1 MKGSLG
7 CLFVSRPCP
16 WPKPRRALEETS
28 GLSPSGP
35 YRSLK
40 QAGLVLLCAAWIML
54 GLFGHDPWKPD
65 DATSF
70 GIAYDMLR
78 HGDYVVPRLG
88 GVASPERPPLFYA
101 LAAATAGT
109 LAPVLSLHDA
119 ARVANAIC
127 LGLALWLLA
136 LTGRELYGKD
146 FRWLPVLLFVG
157 CIGLW
162 DRAHYLAP
170 DIGLLAAYALALYA
184 LALAPRRFA
193 LGGAL
198 LGLAAGLAYLCKGAL
213 APALIASHRPA
224 AAPVRRLAHAPPPGE
239 PGHRARRGDTADRGM
254 AACAVPA
261 RSGAAHGV
269 AARAQH
275 PPVFRADTRCTP
287 GGLAVVRQE
296 SAVVRVARAT
306 VGAVDALGTTSRR
319 QRRSG

>member
-1 MKGSLG
+1 MPLAEAPS
-7 CLFVSRPCP
+7 STQ
-16 WPKPRRALEETS
+16 ETP

-35 YRSLK
+35 YRALK
-40 QAGLVLLCAAWIML
+40 QAGLVLLCAAWIVL

-65 DATSF
+65 DATSV
-70 GIAYDMLR
+70 GIAYDMVR

-88 GVASPERPPLFYA
+88 GVASPERPPLYYS
-101 LAAATAGT
+101 LAAATAAA

-184 LALAPRRFA
+184 LSLAPRRVA

-213 APALIASHRPA
+213 APALIAATALLLPLFDAWRT
-224 AAPVRRLAHAPPPGE
+224 RRH
-239 PGHRARRGDTADRGM
+239 
-254 AACAVPA
+254 
-261 RSGAAHGV
+261 
-269 AARAQH
+269 
-275 PPVFRADTRCTP
+275 
-287 GGLAVVRQE
+287 LAVLAIAL
-296 SAVVRVARAT
+296 AVAMPLIAAWPLALYLRDPRCSRCGGAR
-306 VGAVDALGTTSRR
+306 TTSTGFSGR
-319 QRRSG
+319 QAMHSRWIGCGT